1 MNSLYFVVCIVAIV
15 FTATTVQHY
24 LKLRAGKQD
33 SSSGLQET
41 LSKLD
46 QIEKRM
52 QVLERIVTE
61 RKIDIKQEINKL

>member
-15 FTATTVQHY
+15 FTATTVQQY

-33 SSSGLQET
+33 SSSGLRET

-46 QIEKRM
+46 RIEK
-52 QVLERIVTE
+52 THAGSGAHSH
-61 RKIDIKQEINKL
+61 RKKN

>member
-1 MNSLYFVVCIVAIV
+1 MNTLLFVLCIVGIV
-15 FTATTVQHY
+15 FTASTVQQY

-33 SSSGLQET
+33 SSSDLQET

-61 RKIDIKQEINKL
+61 RKIDLKQEIDKL

>member
-1 MNSLYFVVCIVAIV
+1 MNTLLFVVCIVAIV
-15 FTATTVQHY
+15 FTANTVQHY

-33 SSSGLQET
+33 SSSDLQET

-61 RKIDIKQEINKL
+61 RKIDLKQEISKL

>member
-1 MNSLYFVVCIVAIV
+1 MNTLLFVVCIVGIV
-15 FTATTVQHY
+15 FTASIVEQY

-33 SSSGLQET
+33 SSSDLQET

-61 RKIDIKQEINKL
+61 RKIDLKQEIDKL

>member
-15 FTATTVQHY
+15 FTATTVQQY

-33 SSSGLQET
+33 SSSGLPET

>member
-1 MNSLYFVVCIVAIV
+1 MSSLFFVVCIVAIAC
-15 FTATTVQHY
+15 TASTVQHY

-33 SSSGLQET
+33 SSSDLQET
-41 LSKLD
+41 LSQLE

-61 RKIDIKQEINKL
+61 RNIDLKQEINKL

>member
-15 FTATTVQHY
+15 FTATTVQQY

-46 QIEKRM
+46 QIGNIRAPIHRM
-52 QVLERIVTE
+52 QSSR
-61 RKIDIKQEINKL
+61 RH

>member
-1 MNSLYFVVCIVAIV
+1 MNTLLFVLCIVGIV
-15 FTATTVQHY
+15 FTASTVQQY

-33 SSSGLQET
+33 SSSDHQET

-61 RKIDIKQEINKL
+61 RKIDLKQEIDKL